1 MSETE
6 EKVIKMCAE
15 KDNGSKAIKKVVNNV
30 ENYIEKRGGN
40 AIQLNTEKTVTKM
53 RAAFLKSKI
62 WPANT
67 TINVAFVKSG
77 FHYDKIPRTET
88 VVLKKKVD
96 RNGVQLKLDPLQEEV
111 DDMSVRDAII
121 YTIMK
126 RFNDVVYPE
135 YKPASVTIDPSYVP
149 MPLINL
155 KFNFFD
161 PTDPSR
167 KKLFNPNLADIKIDF
182 DPKGGAWSLLG
193 TDSLSEKKDVAT
205 MNFGWFDVPTTL
217 HEFCHALG
225 MVHEHSNPNGKPINW
240 AVCHVTKWAN
250 STQGWDADTIK
261 ENIIEK
267 YKVDQ
272 INGSE
277 FDPQSIMLYFF
288 PGTIVCKEDANTKAP
303 DITVGDVKSCFTGC
317 AIVNKELTACNI
329 ELDKCERPGQG
340 TAQNLRFSPW
350 DVLYLNNIYPPE
362 TQSLS
367 NEQVTVKFFNDNYGE
382 QITSEE
388 LSRQLKMTKEREN
401 PAEEYEHEE
410 QEKFEN
416 EMINEMFEEINKEK
430 YEKEKYENE
439 KYENEIREKYYGFD
453 FIINKNIIL
462 FFVIATLCFMI
473 FGKLSLAD
481 AMINALKI
489 LFFIILLYIIFWFII
504 LIVGFFVFFQTSGT
518 TYGTTSGTTTKT
530 PEPILDDIKTYL
542 TLKNNGNGTNYT
554 LTGTYH
560 GKPITLVD
568 KNFTYYSNLQYVYK
582 VNEVSE
588 FTFTNP
594 ISNHDN
600 TVHLK
605 ITKVN
610 LNFNSSNL
618 DYTFNA
624 ILLSPPT
631 EMIGVF

>member
-15 KDNGSKAIKKVVNNV
+15 KDNGSKAIKKVVNKV
-30 ENYIEKRGGN
+30 EEYYAGKGST
-40 AIQLNTEKTVTKM
+40 IQKKGEKTKKKM

-67 TINVAFVKSG
+67 TINVGFVKSTK

-88 VVLKKKVD
+88 AVLKKKVD

-111 DDMSVRDAII
+111 DGMSVRDAII
-121 YTIMK
+121 YTILK

-135 YKPASVTIDPSYVP
+135 YKPASVTIDPAYVP
-149 MPLINL
+149 MPLVNL

-167 KKLFNPNLADIKIDF
+167 KTLFNPNLADIRIDF
-182 DPKGGAWSLLG
+182 DPEGGAWSLLG
-193 TDSLSEKKDVAT
+193 TDSLSEKKDVET

-240 AVCHVTKWAN
+240 AVCHVTKYMN
-250 STQGWDADTIK
+250 SSQGWDAETIK
-261 ENIIEK
+261 ENVIEK

-288 PGTIVCKEDANTKAP
+288 PGTIVCKEDADTKAP
-303 DITVGDVKSCFTGC
+303 DITIADVQSCFTGC
-317 AIVNKELTACNI
+317 RIVNKELTACNTQN
-329 ELDKCERPGQG
+329 DTCARPGQG

-388 LSRQLKMTKEREN
+388 LTRQLQMTKEREK
-401 PAEEYEHEE
+401 PASEEEYEDEE
-410 QEKFEN
+410 DEKFEN

-430 YEKEKYENE
+430 YEKAIENYEEEILEKYENSV
-439 KYENEIREKYYGFD
+439 YDG
-453 FIINKNIIL
+453 IITGIIAGIIA
-462 FFVIATLCFMI
+462 FFVCF
-473 FGKLSLAD
+473 
-481 AMINALKI
+481 
-489 LFFIILLYIIFWFII
+489 I
-504 LIVGFFVFFQTSGT
+504 LILIIYFV
-518 TYGTTSGTTTKT
+518 YHNW
-530 PEPILDDIKTYL
+530 ENIL
-542 TLKNNGNGTNYT
+542 NGT
-554 LTGTYH
+554 
-560 GKPITLVD
+560 
-568 KNFTYYSNLQYVYK
+568 
-582 VNEVSE
+582 
-588 FTFTNP
+588 
-594 ISNHDN
+594 IS
-600 TVHLK
+600 
-605 ITKVN
+605 
-610 LNFNSSNL
+610 SS
-618 DYTFNA
+618 
-624 ILLSPPT
+624 
-631 EMIGVF
+631 

>member
-15 KDNGSKAIKKVVNNV
+15 KDNGSKAIKKVVNKV

-40 AIQLNTEKTVTKM
+40 TIKKKGVNTQKAGKKM

-67 TINVAFVKSG
+67 TINVGFVKSSK

-88 VVLKKKVD
+88 AVLKKKVD

-111 DDMSVRDAII
+111 DGMSVRDAII

-135 YKPASVTIDPSYVP
+135 YKPASVTIDPAYVP
-149 MPLINL
+149 MPLVNL

-167 KKLFNPNLADIKIDF
+167 KTLFNSNLADIRIDF
-182 DPKGGAWSLLG
+182 DPEGGAWSLLG
-193 TDSLSEKKDVAT
+193 TDSLSEKKEEPT

-240 AVCHVTKWAN
+240 AVCHVTKYMN
-250 STQGWDADTIK
+250 DTQGWDAETIK
-261 ENIIEK
+261 ENVIEK

-288 PGTIVCKEDANTKAP
+288 PGTIVCKDDADAKVP
-303 DITVGDVKSCFTGC
+303 DITVGDVQNCFTGC
-317 AIVNKELTACNI
+317 RMVKEELTACNI
-329 ELDKCERPGQG
+329 ELDKCARPGKG

-367 NEQVTVKFFNDNYGE
+367 NEQVTVKFFNDNFGE

-388 LSRQLKMTKEREN
+388 LTRQLQLTKEREK
-401 PAEEYEHEE
+401 PAEEYDGEE
-410 QEKFEN
+410 QEKFET
-416 EMINEMFEEINKEK
+416 EMINEMFEELNKEK
-430 YEKEKYENE
+430 YEKIKENYESEIEN
-439 KYENEIREKYYGFD
+439 YETFYGSFSDFKNFVSIPLVSFIFFCLSVIYYKSFD
-453 FIINKNIIL
+453 NSVSFIKKLVFSVIFAFLSIFLMYLILGNIMNII
-462 FFVIATLCFMI
+462 MI
-473 FGKLSLAD
+473 D
-481 AMINALKI
+481 
-489 LFFIILLYIIFWFII
+489 LL
-504 LIVGFFVFFQTSGT
+504 
-518 TYGTTSGTTTKT
+518 
-530 PEPILDDIKTYL
+530 
-542 TLKNNGNGTNYT
+542 GN
-554 LTGTYH
+554 
-560 GKPITLVD
+560 
-568 KNFTYYSNLQYVYK
+568 
-582 VNEVSE
+582 
-588 FTFTNP
+588 
-594 ISNHDN
+594 
-600 TVHLK
+600 
-605 ITKVN
+605 
-610 LNFNSSNL
+610 
-618 DYTFNA
+618 
-624 ILLSPPT
+624 
-631 EMIGVF
+631 

>member
-15 KDNGSKAIKKVVNNV
+15 KDNGSKAIKKVVNKV
-30 ENYIEKRGGN
+30 EEYYAGKGNTIQKRG
-40 AIQLNTEKTVTKM
+40 EKTKKKM

-67 TINVAFVKSG
+67 TINVGFVKSTK

-88 VVLKKKVD
+88 AVLKKKVD

-111 DDMSVRDAII
+111 DGMSVRDAII
-121 YTIMK
+121 YTVLK

-135 YKPASVTIDPSYVP
+135 YKPASVTIDPAYVP
-149 MPLINL
+149 MPLVNL

-167 KKLFNPNLADIKIDF
+167 KTLFNPNLADIRIDF
-182 DPKGGAWSLLG
+182 DPEGGAWSLLG
-193 TDSLSEKKDVAT
+193 TDSLSEKKEEPT

-240 AVCHVTKWAN
+240 AVCHVTKYMN
-250 STQGWDADTIK
+250 SSQGWDAETIK
-261 ENIIEK
+261 ENVIEK

-288 PGTIVCKEDANTKAP
+288 PGTIVCKEDADTKAP
-303 DITVGDVKSCFTGC
+303 DITIADVQSCFTGC
-317 AIVNKELTACNI
+317 RIVNKELTACNT
-329 ELDKCERPGQG
+329 ELDTCARPGQG

-388 LSRQLKMTKEREN
+388 LTRQLQMTKEKEK
-401 PAEEYEHEE
+401 PTSKKEYEDEE
-410 QEKFEN
+410 DEKFEN

-430 YEKEKYENE
+430 YEKAIENYEEEILEKYEDSVS
-439 KYENEIREKYYGFD
+439 GS
-453 FIINKNIIL
+453 IIACIIAGI
-462 FFVIATLCFMI
+462 IAFCVCV
-473 FGKLSLAD
+473 
-481 AMINALKI
+481 
-489 LFFIILLYIIFWFII
+489 I
-504 LIVGFFVFFQTSGT
+504 LILIIYFVYQNW
-518 TYGTTSGTTTKT
+518 
-530 PEPILDDIKTYL
+530 ENIL
-542 TLKNNGNGTNYT
+542 NGT
-554 LTGTYH
+554 
-560 GKPITLVD
+560 I
-568 KNFTYYSNLQYVYK
+568 FFS
-582 VNEVSE
+582 
-588 FTFTNP
+588 
-594 ISNHDN
+594 
-600 TVHLK
+600 
-605 ITKVN
+605 
-610 LNFNSSNL
+610 
-618 DYTFNA
+618 
-624 ILLSPPT
+624 
-631 EMIGVF
+631 

>member
-15 KDNGSKAIKKVVNNV
+15 KDNGSKAIQKVVNKV
-30 ENYIEKRGGN
+30 EEYYAGKGST
-40 AIQLNTEKTVTKM
+40 IQKKGEKTKKKM

-67 TINVAFVKSG
+67 TINVGFVKSKK

-88 VVLKKKVD
+88 AVLKKKVD

-111 DDMSVRDAII
+111 DGMSVRDAII
-121 YTIMK
+121 YTVLK

-135 YKPASVTIDPSYVP
+135 YKPASVTIDPAYVP
-149 MPLINL
+149 MPLVNL

-167 KKLFNPNLADIKIDF
+167 KTLFNPNLADIRIDF
-182 DPKGGAWSLLG
+182 DPEGGAWSLLG
-193 TDSLSEKKDVAT
+193 TDSLSEKKDVET

-240 AVCHVTKWAN
+240 AVCHVTKYMN
-250 STQGWDADTIK
+250 SSQGWDAETIK
-261 ENIIEK
+261 ENVIEK

-288 PGTIVCKEDANTKAP
+288 PGSIVCKEDADTKAP
-303 DITVGDVKSCFTGC
+303 DITIADVQSCFTGC
-317 AIVNKELTACNI
+317 KIVNKELTACNTQN
-329 ELDKCERPGQG
+329 DTCARPGQG

-350 DVLYLNNIYPPE
+350 DILYLNNIYPPE

-388 LSRQLKMTKEREN
+388 LTRQLQLTKEREK
-401 PAEEYEHEE
+401 PASEEEYQNEE
-410 QEKFEN
+410 DEKFEN

-430 YEKEKYENE
+430 YEKIKEEEILEKYENSGGIITGIIAFVVCVILTILAI
-439 KYENEIREKYYGFD
+439 KYREKILKSMGF
-453 FIINKNIIL
+453 
-462 FFVIATLCFMI
+462 
-473 FGKLSLAD
+473 
-481 AMINALKI
+481 
-489 LFFIILLYIIFWFII
+489 
-504 LIVGFFVFFQTSGT
+504 
-518 TYGTTSGTTTKT
+518 
-530 PEPILDDIKTYL
+530 
-542 TLKNNGNGTNYT
+542 
-554 LTGTYH
+554 
-560 GKPITLVD
+560 
-568 KNFTYYSNLQYVYK
+568 
-582 VNEVSE
+582 
-588 FTFTNP
+588 
-594 ISNHDN
+594 
-600 TVHLK
+600 
-605 ITKVN
+605 
-610 LNFNSSNL
+610 SS
-618 DYTFNA
+618 
-624 ILLSPPT
+624 S
-631 EMIGVF
+631 